1 MDIFKKMLKKSPID
15 KYKNL
20 ANNEKDDIY
29 KMV

>member
-29 KMV
+29 I